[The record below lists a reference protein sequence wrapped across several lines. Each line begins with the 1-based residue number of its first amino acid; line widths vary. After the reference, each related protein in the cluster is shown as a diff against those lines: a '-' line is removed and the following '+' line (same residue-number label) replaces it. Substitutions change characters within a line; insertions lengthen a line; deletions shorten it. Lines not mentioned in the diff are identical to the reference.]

1 MVEHRPATARTFV
14 SNRKL
19 VHSDEKS
26 RDCHDRWFF
35 DFFLSVLEFGYH
47 VFVVFS
53 STSRL

>member
-14 SNRKL
+14 LNRKL

-26 RDCHDRWFF
+26 RDCHDRFF
-35 DFFLSVLEFGYH
+35 DFFFSVLEIGYQ

-53 STSRL
+53 STSRF